1 LRRKE
6 KKREG
11 KEIMT
16 NQQIRT
22 GKGKGKGKGNLRST

>member
-6 KKREG
+6 KKREE

-16 NQQIRT
+16 NQQIR
-22 GKGKGKGKGNLRST
+22 KGKGKGNLRST

>member
-16 NQQIRT
+16 NQQIR
-22 GKGKGKGKGNLRST
+22 KEKEKEKEI